1 MKFIVN
7 KKFKN
12 FIKSTIIRLNAE
24 KSQIVNKIFMKV
36 YRLMIIR
43 LNAENIQIFNLMC

>member
-24 KSQIVNKIFMKV
+24 KSPIVNKIFMNV
-36 YRLMIIR
+36 YKLMIIR
-43 LNAENIQIFNLMC
+43 LNEENIQIVNLMC